1 MAHEYGRFDCRVC
14 GDQVFVPLQLPILS
28 NASVELTCSNG
39 HTDSYD
45 AEKLELIISKP
56 MEALKARRATAAVG

>member
-14 GDQVFVPLQLPILS
+14 GDQVFIPLQLPHS
-28 NASVELTCSNG
+28 NNGSVELTCSNG

-45 AEKLELIISKP
+45 AAKVEVIISKP
-56 MEALKARRATAAVG
+56 MEALKVRRVMASVG

>member
-14 GDQVFVPLQLPILS
+14 GDQVFVPLQLPPS
-28 NASVELTCSNG
+28 ANASVELTCSNG

-45 AEKLELIISKP
+45 AAKFEGIISKP
-56 MEALKARRATAAVG
+56 VEALKVRRATAAVG